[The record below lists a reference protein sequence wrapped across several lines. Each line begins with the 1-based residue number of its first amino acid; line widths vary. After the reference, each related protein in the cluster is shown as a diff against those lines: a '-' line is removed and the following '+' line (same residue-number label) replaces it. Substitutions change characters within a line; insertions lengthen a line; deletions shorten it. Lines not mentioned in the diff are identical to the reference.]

1 MTREACTTNLLP
13 GGTMVRRC
21 LVGFILAACVVAL
34 PRLCRSERLQS
45 GNEQAATGADTTVGM
60 EAAHFVRVDGAL
72 ADGALIDGALEARPF
87 EENSPILIRIADV
100 ARDGDSFLYE
110 IRYIGFYPG
119 AYDLRD
125 WLMHSDGRAVTEI
138 PPANVIVASVLPEQH
153 SGELAQWEQ
162 PAWLWVWPYR
172 AMLVL
177 AAVVW
182 VLPLA
187 WVVGRRLVRRKPR
200 AIDRDAN
207 RPTLAD
213 QLAPL
218 VASVLHDRGNSQQ
231 HAQLERLLL
240 AYWRQRLD
248 LNGLST
254 VETIRKMRDD
264 EQAGALLRSLEAWL
278 HMPPGEVEVDV
289 PALLE
294 PYRNAAAIET
304 ARAMQHLE
312 EVTT

>member
-1 MTREACTTNLLP
+1 MTQEACTTNLLP
-13 GGTMVRRC
+13 GGRMVRRC
-21 LVGFILAACVVAL
+21 LAGFVLAACVVAL
-34 PRLCRSERLQS
+34 PRVSRAEMSQP
-45 GNEQAATGADTTVGM
+45 GNGQAASGADTTVGM
-60 EAAHFVRVDGAL
+60 EGTHFVR

-100 ARDGDSFLYE
+100 ARDGDSYIHE

>member
-1 MTREACTTNLLP
+1 MTQEACTTNLLP

-72 ADGALIDGALEARPF
+72 VDGALEVRPF

-100 ARDGDSFLYE
+100 ARDGDSLLYE

-138 PPANVIVASVLPEQH
+138 PPANLVVASVLPEQH
-153 SGELAQWEQ
+153 SGELAELEQ
-162 PAWLWVWPYR
+162 PAWPWVWPYR

-182 VLPLA
+182 AFPLA
-187 WVVGRRLVRRKPR
+187 WVVARRLFRRKPR
-200 AIDRDAN
+200 AIDHDAN

-218 VASVLHDRGNSQQ
+218 VASVLKDRGNSQQ
-231 HAQLERLLL
+231 QAQLERLLL

-264 EQAGALLRSLEAWL
+264 EHSGALLRSLEAWL

-289 PALLE
+289 PALLS
-294 PYRNAAAIET
+294 PYRYASAVDPAG
-304 ARAMQHLE
+304 AMRLSE
-312 EVTT
+312 GVTT